1 MLRPTEFAPFAFFTA
16 KALLVLSRECGRE
29 PGGIFLKISMPAEIT
44 VLSAGAVQPGLVQVI
59 DAFRRETGDEI
70 KVTFATAPTIRKR
83 LSSGEIADILI
94 APPEL
99 LDELEKTAGRNVVGR
114 IGVGVAIRDGAPIP
128 KLATVDEFKQSLLSA
143 ESIVYNQAS
152 TGIYLESLFERLG
165 ISAQL
170 KAKTTRYADFA
181 AVRDHVTKGTVN
193 EIGLGA
199 TTVIIE
205 SASKGLKFVGPLPAE
220 IQNYTTYVATVTA
233 DSPARDAA
241 VALLQYLSSPKAKA
255 IFASVG
261 IE

>member
-1 MLRPTEFAPFAFFTA
+1 MT
-16 KALLVLSRECGRE
+16 
-29 PGGIFLKISMPAEIT
+29 AEIT
-44 VLSAGAVQPGLVQVI
+44 VLSAGAVQPGLVKVI
-59 DAFRRETGDEI
+59 DAFRSETGNEV

-83 LSSGEIADILI
+83 LSSGEIADVLI

-99 LDELEKTAGRNVVGR
+99 LDELEKAASSKTAGNVVGR
-114 IGVGVAIRDGAPIP
+114 IGVGVAVRDGAPIP

-165 ISAQL
+165 ISARL

-181 AVRDHVTKGTVN
+181 AVRDHVIKGTVN

-220 IQNYTTYVATVTA
+220 IQNYTTYAATITA

-241 VALLQYLSSPKAKA
+241 VALLQYLSSPKAKK

-261 IE
+261 IMPPP

>member
-1 MLRPTEFAPFAFFTA
+1 
-16 KALLVLSRECGRE
+16 LV
-29 PGGIFLKISMPAEIT
+29 K
-44 VLSAGAVQPGLVQVI
+44 VI
-59 DAFRRETGDEI
+59 DAFRRETGDEV

-83 LSSGEIADILI
+83 LSSGEIADVLI

-99 LDELEKTAGRNVVGR
+99 LVELEKTASSKTADRNVVGR
-114 IGVGVAIRDGAPIP
+114 IGVGVAVRDGAPVP
-128 KLATVDEFKQSLLSA
+128 KLATVDEFKRSLLGA

-181 AVRDHVTKGTVN
+181 AVRDHVAKGTVN

-205 SASKGLKFVGPLPAE
+205 SASKGLKFVGALPAE
-220 IQNYTTYVATVTA
+220 IQNYTTYAATVTA

-241 VALLQYLSSPKAKA
+241 VALLQYLSSPKAKT

>member
-1 MLRPTEFAPFAFFTA
+1 V
-16 KALLVLSRECGRE
+16 K
-29 PGGIFLKISMPAEIT
+29 
-44 VLSAGAVQPGLVQVI
+44 VI
-59 DAFRRETGDEI
+59 DAFRRETGDEV

-83 LSSGEIADILI
+83 LSSGEIADVLI

-99 LDELEKTAGRNVVGR
+99 LDGVEKAASIGTADRNVVGR
-114 IGVGVAIRDGAPIP
+114 IGVGVAVRDGSPMP
-128 KLATVDEFKQSLLSA
+128 KIATVDEFKQSLLSA
-143 ESIVYNQAS
+143 DSIVYNQAS

-165 ISAQL
+165 IGVQL

-181 AVRDHVTKGTVN
+181 AVRDHVAGGTVN

-220 IQNYTTYVATVTA
+220 IQNYTTYAAIVTA
-233 DSPARDAA
+233 DTQVRNAA
-241 VALLQYLSSPKAKA
+241 VALLQYLTSPKAKT
-255 IFASVG
+255 IFISVG

>member
-1 MLRPTEFAPFAFFTA
+1 
-16 KALLVLSRECGRE
+16 
-29 PGGIFLKISMPAEIT
+29 MPAEIS
-44 VLSAGAVQPGLVQVI
+44 VLSAGAVQPGLMKVI
-59 DAFRRETGDEI
+59 DAFRRETGDEVQ
-70 KVTFATAPTIRKR
+70 VTFATAPTIRKR
-83 LSSGEIADILI
+83 LSSGEIADVLI
-94 APPEL
+94 AAPPEL
-99 LDELEKTAGRNVVGR
+99 LDELEKTASSKTASRNVVGR
-114 IGVGVAIRDGAPIP
+114 IGVGVAVRDGTPIP
-128 KLATVDEFKQSLLSA
+128 KLATVDEFKQALLSA

-181 AVRDHVTKGTVN
+181 AVRDHVAKGTVN

-220 IQNYTTYVATVTA
+220 IQNYTTYAATVTS

-241 VALLQYLSSPKAKA
+241 VALVHYLSSPKAKT
-255 IFASVG
+255 IFASAG

>member
-1 MLRPTEFAPFAFFTA
+1 
-16 KALLVLSRECGRE
+16 
-29 PGGIFLKISMPAEIT
+29 
-44 VLSAGAVQPGLVQVI
+44 
-59 DAFRRETGDEI
+59 
-70 KVTFATAPTIRKR
+70 
-83 LSSGEIADILI
+83 
-94 APPEL
+94 
-99 LDELEKTAGRNVVGR
+99 VGR
-114 IGVGVAIRDGAPIP
+114 IGVGVAVRDGAPIP
-128 KLATVDEFKQSLLSA
+128 KVATVDEFKQSLLSA

-181 AVRDHVTKGTVN
+181 AVRDHVSKGTVN

-205 SASKGLKFVGPLPAE
+205 SAGKGLKFAGPLPAE
-220 IQNYTTYVATVTA
+220 IQTYTTYAATVPV

-241 VALLQYLSSPKAKA
+241 VALLQYLGSHKAKT